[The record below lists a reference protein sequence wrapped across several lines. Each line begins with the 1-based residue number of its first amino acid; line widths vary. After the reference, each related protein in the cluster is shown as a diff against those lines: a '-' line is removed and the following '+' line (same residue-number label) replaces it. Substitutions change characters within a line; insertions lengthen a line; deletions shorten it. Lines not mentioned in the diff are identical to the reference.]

1 MSWTDEIQIRA
12 TLPNG
17 EVWQL
22 NYAWAARLL
31 SEAKYPDE
39 GEEHFQERRYYL
51 ENPQE
56 AARDLP
62 SIVAWDDIESVAERI
77 EGADET
83 NYREQWMGAGLDVIG
98 DE

>member
-31 SEAKYPDE
+31 AEAKYPDE
-39 GEEHFQERRYYL
+39 GDDHFEERRYYL
-51 ENPQE
+51 DNPQG
-56 AARDLP
+56 AAWDLP
-62 SIVAWDDIESVAERI
+62 NLVDWEDIRSV
-77 EGADET
+77 GAT
-83 NYREQWMGAGLDVIG
+83 SLSML
-98 DE
+98 